1 MGWALVVWQLV
12 MYTQPLHLLW
22 SCSSFEF
29 LLLTPCLGKGWTK
42 GVDNGLI
49 GRAMVCSHSPQTAYR
64 MTDLS
69 SVGPIH
75 SVHGLFT
82 HQLRIRQ
89 WAKISHAAYSVNL
102 LFLVLHATGCHETP
116 HRPHRPHRPQYSDI
130 LHWISSKSN
139 KMEVRNAWKP

>member
-1 MGWALVVWQLV
+1 MVSS
-12 MYTQPLHLLW
+12 YR
-22 SCSSFEF
+22 SCIHSRYICYDLAAVLNFYY
-29 LLLTPCLGKGWTK
+29 LLTPCLGKGWTK